1 MCTGIEPYLVG
12 AAAATTA
19 AVSIDQA
26 NDARKDRKALEAKAL
41 QAENER
47 KAAEAKAT
55 QDAYA
60 QTQMRKQAL
69 RSNSLFT
76 GGSGGSEPA
85 ARQTLGV

>member
-1 MCTGIEPYLVG
+1 MCTGIEPWIVG

-19 AVSIDQA
+19 AVSVDQA
-26 NDARKDRKALEAKAL
+26 MDAKKDRKRATA
-41 QAENER
+41 QAENAAAER
-47 KAAEAKAT
+47 KAAETKAT

-76 GGSGGSEPA
+76 GGSGGSAPA
-85 ARQTLGV
+85 TQQTLGV